1 MRNVLSAGLSCALVA
16 ADVATDVA
24 TENLA
29 NEHNTSDTQEQ
40 AESFP
45 IKLLGAAAA
54 VALASAALW
63 TASRGKKSS
72 QASDTLKLPDEKPI
86 ASEVKHAATTKKGKA
101 RPNAAERAAA
111 KEAAAAEAAA
121 EMAAAEAQKKEA
133 KEQAKKEAIAKA
145 AAEEAEYE
153 AELAAQAAK
162 AKADLA
168 RAAKEKEVSRQTDH
182 CC

>member
-16 ADVATDVA
+16 ADVATNLA

-40 AESFP
+40 AEGFP

-54 VALASAALW
+54 VTLASVALW
-63 TASRGKKSS
+63 TASRSKKS

-86 ASEVKHAATTKKGKA
+86 TSEVKPAATTKKGKA

-133 KEQAKKEAIAKA
+133 KEQAKKEAMAKA
-145 AAEEAEYE
+145 AAEEAVYE